1 MGCMMSHRFALEKS
15 SIVAGFG
22 CHGGRMIQFGDAE
35 AEKARFNVNPMPVY
49 LTGGSEDAWF
59 VNGTQDLNDWAALNE
74 CTGTSTVTRLTLDG
88 GESTQLTLRSSGCKA
103 PVASVVIEGMGHVTD
118 AGMAANVGVSQGS
131 SKAASSDGTGTSS
144 CKPAE

>member
-118 AGMAANVGVSQGS
+118 AGMAAVTWEFLKDHQRTQ
-131 SKAASSDGTGTSS
+131 AAT
-144 CKPAE
+144 